1 MGLWTASVLVLAISP
16 AGMIAEA
23 SGLGLAALGTAVI
36 LLHSPRRTAAYL
48 SVLGALVGALML
60 LIYGITLTSVIA
72 AFILGATIWGST
84 ALHAYT
90 ARRLRHSE
98 ARFRGAFE
106 SAPIAM
112 VLADGED
119 ILRVNPAFEALLG
132 YSADEVRGRPLAT
145 ILADPAAGLPATRG
159 HEGAFEQR
167 YQCRD
172 GKAIWGQTA
181 ITTLRDRTLGEA
193 HQVIQILDVTRP
205 RAYLEAVRAAE
216 ERQRSLLSVMPVA
229 VWEEDYSAVGDW
241 LGSLRRDGV
250 QDLRA
255 HLAQHPEAVRHGV
268 RLIRVLDVNDAAVRL
283 INAPGKEA
291 LIGSLLETT
300 VTEETRDSFVEQFVA
315 IWEDRPSAS
324 VEVIGSTVDG
334 RRIACELQWAA
345 PLVAGQRDLSR
356 AVVAITDLTERKQAQ
371 AELQRRAALEN
382 LVARLSTEFINLAPE
397 ETDEGIERAL
407 AAIGQHSGAGRSY
420 LFRFSPDGESMTN
433 THEWCA
439 PQVAPM
445 KERIQDAPTAAF
457 SWVCGRHCSP
467 AGRWSCPGHRICLV
481 RRRRRRTSS
490 TPRASPRSS
499 SCRCCGRGVAVGFVG
514 FDSLAAGRE
523 WSEGDAR
530 LLGLVGEMFLS
541 ALERKAAGERLAA
554 LMKSKDDLLAAVSH
568 ELRTPLTAVLG
579 LAQELQSADGLDPEE
594 RGQLLG
600 LIVEQSRELA
610 HLVEDLLVAS
620 RMETGQLKVAA
631 ERISLAEQ
639 TAQTLRGLPPPPGHT
654 VEPPAG
660 DAVAWADG
668 LRVRQILRNLLT
680 NAFRYGGSHVQ
691 IGVEQQGATVALVVG
706 DDGTGIPAHEEE
718 RIFQPYERAHQIPG
732 KPGSLGLGL
741 SVSRRLA
748 RLMGG
753 ELTYQRGQRQQLRAG
768 AARRRTRGGAG
779 GGSPCRGDAPGSLPA
794 RALLRRP
801 RDPEGLTSG
810 SGPPGGAS
818 APQARQRAEHAI
830 HFLGGVVVDEADA
843 EQAAPG
849 GHAQVLHDPDGVV
862 VAAPGV
868 DALLPQTAGRFLGGQ
883 AGHLQGEGGG
893 PLGEASGVG
902 KAVEA
907 HVGHGG
913 HPGQEAGGQGLLV
926 LPDGGVGGGQALPAG
941 AALPQARQV
950 VDGGG
955 HPGQRF
961 ERLGAGLPFARARVR
976 GRDHLVGLQGLQQGR
991 PVPTAP
997 RCGARRTCRP
1007 SRRGSRPP
1015 GRRRPPGGAGRS
1027 GPRRRRPGP
1036 RRRAPGRRPAAP
1048 GARCPGHWRRPSP
1061 PASGCAGPAPAPGG
1075 PGPECRRPGRS
1086 PPGAPPP
1093 PGRRPP
1099 GARG

>member
-1 MGLWTASVLVLAISP
+1 MIPAVQPSTAADRTRRAPPRGMAPTLTRLILLAAYPLSAATLAAGLFAGEALITAAGAVGLAAPLLGTVQLHRGRPNPSILMGLWTASVLVLAISP

-60 LIYGITLTSVIA
+60 LIYGITPTSVIA

-132 YSADEVRGRPLAT
+132 YSADEVRGRPLTT

-241 LGSLRRDGV
+241 LGSLRRNGV

-268 RLIRVLDVNDAAVRL
+268 RLIRVLDVNNAAVRL

-356 AVVAITDLTERKQAQ
+356 AVVTITDLTERKQAQ

-457 SWVCGRHCSP
+457 SWVTMP
-467 AGRWSCPGHRICLV
+467 LLAGRPV
-481 RRRRRRTSS
+481 VVPRTSDLPGEAA
-490 TPRASPRSS
+490 TEKDEFDAQGIASLILVPLLR
-499 SCRCCGRGVAVGFVG
+499 GGVAVGFVG

-541 ALERKAAGERLAA
+541 ALERQAAGERLAA

-706 DDGTGIPAHEEE
+706 DDGTGIPVHEEE

-753 ELTYQRGQRQQLRAG
+753 ELTYQRGQPSSFVLVLPSGEPG
-768 AARRRTRGGAG
+768 AA
-779 GGSPCRGDAPGSLPA
+779 PA
-794 RALLRRP
+794 AARPAEAMPPDPFPPRALLG
-801 RDPEGLTSG
+801 DHATL
-810 SGPPGGAS
+810 
-818 APQARQRAEHAI
+818 RA
-830 HFLGGVVVDEADA
+830 
-843 EQAAPG
+843 
-849 GHAQVLHDPDGVV
+849 
-862 VAAPGV
+862 
-868 DALLPQTAGRFLGGQ
+868 
-883 AGHLQGEGGG
+883 
-893 PLGEASGVG
+893 
-902 KAVEA
+902 
-907 HVGHGG
+907 
-913 HPGQEAGGQGLLV
+913 
-926 LPDGGVGGGQALPAG
+926 
-941 AALPQARQV
+941 
-950 VDGGG
+950 
-955 HPGQRF
+955 
-961 ERLGAGLPFARARVR
+961 
-976 GRDHLVGLQGLQQGR
+976 
-991 PVPTAP
+991 
-997 RCGARRTCRP
+997 
-1007 SRRGSRPP
+1007 
-1015 GRRRPPGGAGRS
+1015 
-1027 GPRRRRPGP
+1027 
-1036 RRRAPGRRPAAP
+1036 
-1048 GARCPGHWRRPSP
+1048 
-1061 PASGCAGPAPAPGG
+1061 
-1075 PGPECRRPGRS
+1075 
-1086 PPGAPPP
+1086 
-1093 PGRRPP
+1093 
-1099 GARG
+1099 